1 MNGLNGLPVENGSD
15 SSIQGDSF
23 IPPMNG
29 TYSEGTGILC
39 ESEDK
44 NEFSRHGRLLLNI
57 HRSLFHRNSFA
68 LKSFKPKMKCHFAG
82 ANREDILERIR
93 TVESA
98 SDFQRNLKQLV
109 ITIRMSTM
117 MDREMLSVLSDT
129 KDVIKKAIG
138 KQLNAFKNIKAFM
151 PNIVSILENT
161 NMTGTITFLSAF
173 SFFRELNDVHLFYQE
188 IHYMLCEYDTS
199 DIYAQYFSFCN
210 SEEMREALEVYFLY
224 FMFCFLS
231 NSNKDT
237 WWTFIL
243 HQFWDDDI
251 LGNLFEGSVIAKCFF
266 NDHKATFIHLFNCML
281 NVLMKF
287 LIIRQKDGRLE

>member
-1 MNGLNGLPVENGSD
+1 
-15 SSIQGDSF
+15 
-23 IPPMNG
+23 
-29 TYSEGTGILC
+29 
-39 ESEDK
+39 
-44 NEFSRHGRLLLNI
+44 
-57 HRSLFHRNSFA
+57 
-68 LKSFKPKMKCHFAG
+68 
-82 ANREDILERIR
+82 
-93 TVESA
+93 
-98 SDFQRNLKQLV
+98 
-109 ITIRMSTM
+109 
-117 MDREMLSVLSDT
+117 
-129 KDVIKKAIG
+129 
-138 KQLNAFKNIKAFM
+138 
-151 PNIVSILENT
+151 
-161 NMTGTITFLSAF
+161 
-173 SFFRELNDVHLFYQE
+173 
-188 IHYMLCEYDTS
+188 MLCEYDTS

-287 LIIRQKDGRLE
+287 LIIRQKDGRLEWLNNSITWSAETKCNIIVSKYSVHRVIQEFLFVFQNDLPDPCATGADSNFGLPCVQIIKANGESACSKQI